1 MATTCDSNSTVENP
15 AANPSYGAAGPVLT
29 PPPAEVSPITAK
41 AKEHHIRVSP
51 DVLDAAAKDGD
62 ELLRLLHSGLVL
74 QS

>member
-1 MATTCDSNSTVENP
+1 MTTTPDPNLDVEKTAKDTNSGSTG
-15 AANPSYGAAGPVLT
+15 PSVT
-29 PPPAEVSPITAK
+29 PPPEEASPIAAK